1 MSGRRKIAIEFTG
14 GAVPKT
20 RKEFVD
26 IGLKIFQALHGR
38 ECSEKERETC
48 EKKAAEMFPNERDNS
63 ADNN

>member
-1 MSGRRKIAIEFTG
+1 MAIEFTG

-26 IGLKIFQALHGR
+26 MGLAIFKSMHGR
-38 ECSEKERETC
+38 DCTAEEREAFR
-48 EKKAAEMFPNERDNS
+48 KKAQEKFPDERDNS